1 MFTSVVLRALK
12 RELRDPPS
20 DPPRD
25 PAHIRLTIHE
35 GMMCCALPSVV
46 TREPM
51 REAAMAFH
59 PDGGNRNATR
69 STETVRVHIAA
80 VICCIALVCLALSG
94 VSEPFARLS
103 AFGVKRTYPAVSS
116 RSCPTRMTHLRD
128 MDGLGFLQCTFAALP
143 SLSPGILYC
152 FDDLN

>member
-1 MFTSVVLRALK
+1 LLPAKSPPEITRVSIVLPRPVNCAACPSIVMFTSVVLRALK

-35 GMMCCALPSVV
+35 GMMCCALPSVM

-51 REAAMAFH
+51 REAGMAFH
-59 PDGGNRNATR
+59 PDGRNRNATR

-80 VICCIALVCLALSG
+80 VIGCIALVC
-94 VSEPFARLS
+94 
-103 AFGVKRTYPAVSS
+103 
-116 RSCPTRMTHLRD
+116 
-128 MDGLGFLQCTFAALP
+128 
-143 SLSPGILYC
+143 
-152 FDDLN
+152 